1 MNKLIIILGPTAS
14 GKTALAVKIADEY
27 NGEIISA
34 DSRQIYK
41 GMDIGTGKDLY
52 EYNINGNTINYH
64 LIDILDPNIDYSVFN
79 FKEDFHLVYKKIID
93 NKNLPILCGGT
104 ALYID
109 SILYD
114 YQMPH
119 SKPNIKLRIQ
129 LEKLSKKE
137 LVIKLTSI
145 KNNIYN
151 PKYHTSKR
159 RLIRSIEILNN
170 NTTIDMNLQGEN
182 KFNNSLVLGLRL
194 DREILLKRIKLR
206 LEQRL
211 QEGMIEEVKMLIQQ
225 DISQDRLFSLG
236 LEYRYISQYLSNI
249 IDYDTMKEKLNIAIN
264 QFSKRQM
271 TFFRRIEKRGTRIH
285 WIDYKSKE
293 DYKILLDKYLL

>member
-1 MNKLIIILGPTAS
+1 
-14 GKTALAVKIADEY
+14 
-27 NGEIISA
+27 
-34 DSRQIYK
+34 
-41 GMDIGTGKDLY
+41 
-52 EYNINGNTINYH
+52 
-64 LIDILDPNIDYSVFN
+64 
-79 FKEDFHLVYKKIID
+79 
-93 NKNLPILCGGT
+93 
-104 ALYID
+104 
-109 SILYD
+109 
-114 YQMPH
+114 
-119 SKPNIKLRIQ
+119 
-129 LEKLSKKE
+129 
-137 LVIKLTSI
+137 
-145 KNNIYN
+145 
-151 PKYHTSKR
+151 
-159 RLIRSIEILNN
+159 
-170 NTTIDMNLQGEN
+170 MNLQGEN